1 MIRPR
6 GNRAAVVF
14 GGCWAAIGLALGILL
29 ARVNGLP
36 ESVPVFVS
44 PFGTPTMWAP
54 TSIPMVTRIAIMGAG
69 QLGAVTALAHA
80 SRESGLSGW
89 ALFFEL
95 MAVAV
100 ASKTMAESVVL
111 AGTGTAWGEMM
122 SPALNAITIAIVVAF
137 LLSAALMWR
146 RGCLREFPEVR
157 SSRARATIVCS
168 VALWLAFA
176 TIPYWW

>member
-1 MIRPR
+1 M
-6 GNRAAVVF
+6 VVF
-14 GGCWAAIGLALGILL
+14 GGCWATVGLALGVLL
-29 ARVNGLP
+29 ARLNGLP

-44 PFGTPTMWAP
+44 PMGTPTMWAP

-69 QLGAVTALAHA
+69 QLGAVTALARA
-80 SRESGLSGW
+80 SREGGFSGW

-100 ASKTMAESVVL
+100 ASKTLAESVVL
-111 AGTGTAWGEMM
+111 AGTGTAWGEMT
-122 SPALNAITIAIVVAF
+122 SPALNAVTLVIVVTF

-146 RGCLREFPEVR
+146 RGLLKGFPEVT
-157 SSRARATIVCS
+157 SSRTRATIVFS